1 MEANM
6 MRPRNRFGCAIAF
19 ATLLSLTGAP
29 AWASQSRSDVVP
41 CSLAG
46 VNPAYHKAIF
56 GNPETAAKYGF
67 VKGPNGKWQVMKPCN
82 IRG

>member
-1 MEANM
+1 M
-6 MRPRNRFGCAIAF
+6 MRSRYGLCCAIAL
-19 ATLLSLTGAP
+19 ATVLSQAGAT

-67 VKGPNGKWQVMKPCN
+67 IKGPNGKWQVMKPCN
-82 IRG
+82 IRS